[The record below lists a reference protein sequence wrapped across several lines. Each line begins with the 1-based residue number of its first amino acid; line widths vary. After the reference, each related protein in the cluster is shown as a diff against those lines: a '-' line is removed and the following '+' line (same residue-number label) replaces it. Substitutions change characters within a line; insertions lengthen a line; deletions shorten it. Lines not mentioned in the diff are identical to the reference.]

1 MLGELPRRATLRA
14 GLASA
19 TTRFV
24 EALPIDAHLPA
35 ILDALRARR
44 NVVIVAEPGAGKTTR
59 VPRALLDHGFASRG
73 DVVVLEPRRL
83 AARLAATRVASELG
97 EEVGRRVGYQ
107 VRFDERVSAATRV
120 RFVTEG
126 IFVRRLTSDPSVRGT
141 AVVIFDELHERH
153 LHTDLALAWC
163 RRAQREG
170 ADLHLVAMSAT
181 LDAGPIARFLD
192 APVLDVPGR
201 TFPVT
206 IEHLD
211 KDDDRRLEAKVA
223 SATKRVLREEPSG
236 DVLVFLPGA
245 GEIRRAQESLAGVD
259 AELTILHGDL
269 PPNDQDRAIRSSARR
284 KVILSTNVAESSVT
298 VPGVV
303 AVIDSGLSRQARVS
317 PWSGLPS
324 LVVDRISRAS
334 AKQRAGRA
342 GRVRAGRCVRLF
354 TKHDHDARPEHDAPE
369 IARTDLCELVLFLV
383 AEGASPHTF
392 RFFEPPPLPAL
403 EAALRLLERLGALT
417 SREERDVS
425 GGPNDAVARLE
436 MITPLGRRMLALPTH
451 PRLARLVLEAEARD
465 AGPRGALLAALAAER
480 DLRMSTRTRFG
491 DSRADVAVGSSDLL
505 AQLEAFES
513 AEAERLSSSEL
524 RARGLDIVGFQHA
537 KKARDQLARA
547 ARIGREP
554 ALGLEDEEEALL
566 LATLAAFPDRVGKRR
581 RPNAPQIV
589 FAGGGS
595 AELAETS
602 VVREAELLVAVDVVE
617 GERGRSATIRA
628 ASEVPPEHLLE
639 LFPDRIEE
647 RRTLRFDSKTQQ
659 VEASEALLYDGL
671 VLDESVRRDVEGE
684 DVAACL
690 AKAAIEHGLEKL
702 FDADGLENLRRR
714 LAFAAAHGFPL
725 PEGTVID
732 PAAQGATV
740 GPDAPGRVSLSFVER
755 ALADACEGRRSF
767 SDLRGLSL
775 EQAMLSRLDGAGSSK
790 MRELAPESIAL
801 PGRARVPV
809 TYEVDRPPWIE
820 SRLQDFFGMKRGPHV
835 AGGRVPLVLHLLAP
849 NFRAVQVTTDLEG
862 FWARHY
868 PTLRKELMRRYPK
881 HAWPEDPLSATPPE
895 RKR

>member
-1 MLGELPRRATLRA
+1 M
-14 GLASA
+14 
-19 TTRFV
+19 

-59 VPRALLDHGFASRG
+59 VPRALLDRGFASRG

-83 AARLAATRVASELG
+83 AARLAATRVADELG
-97 EEVGRRVGYQ
+97 EEVGARVGYQ
-107 VRFDERVSAATRV
+107 VRFDERVSRATRV

-126 IFVRRLTSDPSVRGT
+126 VFVRRLTEDPSLRGT

-153 LHTDLALAWC
+153 LHTDLALSWC

-181 LDAGPIARFLD
+181 LDAAPVSRFLD
-192 APVLDVPGR
+192 APVIDVPGR

-206 IEHLD
+206 IEHAD
-211 KDDDRRLEAKVA
+211 KDDDLRGSAGSAADNRRLEAKVA
-223 SATKRVLREEPSG
+223 NATKRVLREEPSG

-245 GEIRRAQESLAGVD
+245 GEIRRAQDALAGVD

-269 PPNDQDRAIRSSARR
+269 PPNEQDRAIRSSSRR
-284 KVILSTNVAESSVT
+284 KIILSTNVAESSVT

-303 AVIDSGLSRQARVS
+303 AVIDSGLARRARVS

-342 GRVRAGRCVRLF
+342 GRVRAGRCVRLY
-354 TKHDHDARPEHDAPE
+354 TKHDHDTRDEHDTPE
-369 IARTDLCELVLFLV
+369 IARADLSELALFLA
-383 AEGASPHTF
+383 AEGVDPHAF
-392 RFFEPPPLPAL
+392 PFFEPPPAPAL
-403 EAALRLLERLGALT
+403 DAALRLLERLGALT
-417 SREERDVS
+417 SVS
-425 GGPNDAVARLE
+425 TSSSTTHTPSAT
-436 MITPLGRRMLALPTH
+436 ITPLGRRLLGLPTH

-465 AGPRGALLAALAAER
+465 AGPRGALLAALASER
-480 DLRMSTRTRFG
+480 DLRLATRTRFG
-491 DSRADVAVGSSDLL
+491 DARVDVAVGASDLL
-505 AQLEAFES
+505 AQLEAFEA
-513 AEAERLSSSEL
+513 AEAERLSASEL
-524 RARGLDIVGFQHA
+524 RARGLDVLGFQQV
-537 KKARDQLARA
+537 KKSRDQLARA
-547 ARIGREP
+547 ARVGREP

-617 GERGRSATIRA
+617 GERGRTATIRA
-628 ASEVPPEHLLE
+628 ASEVAPEHLLE
-639 LFPDRIEE
+639 LFPERIEE
-647 RRTLRFDSKTQQ
+647 RRTLRFDAKTQQ

-671 VLDESVRRDVEGE
+671 VLDESVRRDVGGE

-690 AKAAIEHGLEKL
+690 ARAAIEHGLEKL

-714 LAFAAAHGFPL
+714 LAFAAAHGLAL
-725 PEGTVID
+725 PDDAEIE
-732 PAAQGATV
+732 AATPGAKV
-740 GPDAPGRVSLSFVER
+740 GPEAPGRLSLTFVER
-755 ALADACEGRRSF
+755 ALADACVGRRSF
-767 SDLRGLSL
+767 ADLRGLSL
-775 EQAMLSRLDGAGSSK
+775 ERAMLARLDPSAGSK
-790 MRELAPESIAL
+790 LREIAPESIAL

-835 AGGRVPLVLHLLAP
+835 ASGRVPLVLHLLAP

>member
-1 MLGELPRRATLRA
+1 M
-14 GLASA
+14 
-19 TTRFV
+19 
-24 EALPIDAHLPA
+24 EALPIDAHLPT

-59 VPRALLDHGFASRG
+59 VPRALLDRGFASRG

-83 AARLAATRVASELG
+83 AARLAATRVAEELG
-97 EEVGRRVGYQ
+97 EEVGQRVGYQ
-107 VRFDERVSAATRV
+107 VRFDERVSRATRV

-126 IFVRRLTSDPSVRGT
+126 VFVRRLTEDPSLRGT

-153 LHTDLALAWC
+153 LHTDLALSWC
-163 RRAQREG
+163 RRAQRDG
-170 ADLHLVAMSAT
+170 VDLHLVAMSAT
-181 LDAGPIARFLD
+181 LDAVPVSRFLD
-192 APVLDVPGR
+192 APVIDVPGR

-206 IEHLD
+206 IEHAE
-211 KDDDRRLEAKVA
+211 KEDDLRGPAGSAADHRRLEAKVA
-223 SATKRVLREEPSG
+223 SAAKRVLREEPSG

-245 GEIRRAQESLAGVD
+245 SEIRRAQESLAGVD

-269 PPNDQDRAIRSSARR
+269 PPNEQDRAIRSSSRR
-284 KVILSTNVAESSVT
+284 KIILSTNVAESSVT

-303 AVIDSGLSRQARVS
+303 AVIDSGLARQARVS

-342 GRVRAGRCVRLF
+342 GRVRAGRCIRLY
-354 TKHDHDARPEHDAPE
+354 TKHDHDTRDEHDAPE
-369 IARTDLCELVLFLV
+369 IARADLAELALFLA
-383 AEGASPHTF
+383 AEGVDPRAFP
-392 RFFEPPPLPAL
+392 FFEPPPAPAL
-403 EAALRLLERLGALT
+403 DAALRLLERLGALT
-417 SREERDVS
+417 S
-425 GGPNDAVARLE
+425 NDTTDAPTVA
-436 MITPLGRRMLALPTH
+436 ITALGRRLLALPTH

-465 AGPRGALLAALAAER
+465 AGPRGALLAALASER
-480 DLRMSTRTRFG
+480 DLRLSTRTRFG
-491 DSRADVAVGSSDLL
+491 DSRIDVAVGASDLL
-505 AQLEAFES
+505 AQLEAFEA
-513 AEAERLSSSEL
+513 AEAERLSASEL
-524 RARGLDIVGFQHA
+524 RARGLDVLGFQQV
-537 KKARDQLARA
+537 KKSRAQLARA
-547 ARIGREP
+547 ARAGREP

-617 GERGRSATIRA
+617 GERGRAATIRA
-628 ASEVPPEHLLE
+628 ASEVEPEHLLE
-639 LFPDRIEE
+639 LFPERIEE
-647 RRTLRFDSKTQQ
+647 RRTLRFDTKTQQ

-684 DVAACL
+684 DVADCL
-690 AKAAIEHGLEKL
+690 ARAAIEHGLEKL

-714 LAFAAAHGFPL
+714 LAFAAAHGLAL
-725 PEGTVID
+725 PD
-732 PAAQGATV
+732 DAAIEAATQGAKV
-740 GPDAPGRVSLSFVER
+740 GPEAPGRVSLSFVER
-755 ALADACEGRRSF
+755 ALADACIGRRSF
-767 SDLRGLSL
+767 ADLRGLSL
-775 EQAMLSRLDGAGSSK
+775 EQAMLARLDPSAASK
-790 MRELAPESIAL
+790 LRELAPESIAL

-809 TYEVDRPPWIE
+809 TYEVDRAPWIE

-835 AGGRVPLVLHLLAP
+835 ASGRVPLVIHLLAP

-881 HAWPEDPLSATPPE
+881 HAWPEDPLTATPPE

>member
-1 MLGELPRRATLRA
+1 
-14 GLASA
+14 
-19 TTRFV
+19 V
-24 EALPIDAHLPA
+24 ETLPIDAHLPA

-59 VPRALLDHGFASRG
+59 VPRALLDRGFASRG

-83 AARLAATRVASELG
+83 AARLAATRVADELG
-97 EEVGRRVGYQ
+97 EEVGQRVGYQ
-107 VRFDERVSAATRV
+107 VRFDERVSRATRV

-126 IFVRRLTSDPSVRGT
+126 VFVRRLTDDPSLRGT

-170 ADLHLVAMSAT
+170 VDLHLVAMSAT
-181 LDAGPIARFLD
+181 LDAGPVARFLD
-192 APVLDVPGR
+192 APVIDVPGR

-206 IEHLD
+206 IEHAD
-211 KDDDRRLEAKVA
+211 RDDDLRWSAGSAADSRRLEAKVA

-259 AELTILHGDL
+259 ADVAILHGDL
-269 PPNDQDRAIRSSARR
+269 PPSEQDRAIRSSARR
-284 KVILSTNVAESSVT
+284 KIILSTNVAESSVT

-303 AVIDSGLSRQARVS
+303 AVIDSGLARRARVS

-342 GRVRAGRCVRLF
+342 GRVRAGRCVRLY
-354 TKHDHDARPEHDAPE
+354 TEHDHDARDEHDAPE
-369 IARTDLCELVLFLV
+369 IARADLAELALFLA
-383 AEGASPHTF
+383 AEGIDPRAFP
-392 RFFEPPPLPAL
+392 FFEPPPGPAL
-403 EAALRLLERLGALT
+403 DAALRLLERLGALSSAST
-417 SREERDVS
+417 SAATAGATS
-425 GGPNDAVARLE
+425 FA
-436 MITPLGRRMLALPTH
+436 ITPLGRRLLALPTH

-465 AGPRGALLAALAAER
+465 AGPRGALLAALASER
-480 DLRMSTRTRFG
+480 DLRLATRTRFG
-491 DSRADVAVGSSDLL
+491 DTRVDVAVGASDLL
-505 AQLEAFES
+505 AQLEAFEA
-513 AEAERLSSSEL
+513 AEAERLSASEL
-524 RARGLDIVGFQHA
+524 RARGLDVLGFQQV

-547 ARIGREP
+547 ARLGREP
-554 ALGLEDEEEALL
+554 ALGLEHEEEALL

-581 RPNAPQIV
+581 RPNTPQIV

-617 GERGRSATIRA
+617 GERGRAATIRA
-628 ASEVPPEHLLE
+628 ASEVAPEHLLE
-639 LFPDRIEE
+639 LFPERIEE
-647 RRTLRFDSKTQQ
+647 RRTLRFDPKTQQ

-690 AKAAIEHGLEKL
+690 ARAAIEHGLEKL

-714 LAFAAAHGFPL
+714 LAFAAAHGLAL
-725 PEGTVID
+725 PEDTVIE
-732 PAAQGATV
+732 AATPGAKV
-740 GPDAPGRVSLSFVER
+740 GPEAPGRVSLAFVER
-755 ALADACEGRRSF
+755 ALADACVGRRSF
-767 SDLRGLSL
+767 ADLRGLSL
-775 EQAMLSRLDGAGSSK
+775 EQAMLARLDPSAASK
-790 MRELAPESIAL
+790 LRELAPESIAL

-835 AGGRVPLVLHLLAP
+835 ASGRVPLVLHLLAP

-868 PTLRKELMRRYPK
+868 STLRKELMRRYPK
-881 HAWPEDPLSATPPE
+881 HAWPEDPLTATPPE

>member
-1 MLGELPRRATLRA
+1 
-14 GLASA
+14 
-19 TTRFV
+19 
-24 EALPIDAHLPA
+24 
-35 ILDALRARR
+35 
-44 NVVIVAEPGAGKTTR
+44 VIVAEPGAGKTTR
-59 VPRALLDHGFASRG
+59 VPRALLDRGFASRG

-83 AARLAATRVASELG
+83 AARLAATRVAEELG
-97 EEVGRRVGYQ
+97 EEVGQRVGYQ
-107 VRFDERVSAATRV
+107 VRFDERVSRATRV

-126 IFVRRLTSDPSVRGT
+126 VFVRRLTEDPSLRGT

-153 LHTDLALAWC
+153 LHTDLALSWC

-181 LDAGPIARFLD
+181 LDAGPVSRFLD
-192 APVLDVPGR
+192 APVIDVPGR

-206 IEHLD
+206 IEHAE
-211 KDDDRRLEAKVA
+211 KEDDLRGPAGSAADHRRLEAKVA
-223 SATKRVLREEPSG
+223 SAAKRVLREEPSG

-259 AELTILHGDL
+259 AELAILHGDL
-269 PPNDQDRAIRSSARR
+269 PPNEQDRAIRSSSRR
-284 KVILSTNVAESSVT
+284 KIILSTNVAESSVT

-303 AVIDSGLSRQARVS
+303 AVIDSGLARQARVS

-342 GRVRAGRCVRLF
+342 GRVRAGRCIRLY
-354 TKHDHDARPEHDAPE
+354 TKHDHDTRDEHDAPE
-369 IARTDLCELVLFLV
+369 IARADLAELALFLA
-383 AEGASPHTF
+383 AEGVDPRAFP
-392 RFFEPPPLPAL
+392 FFEPPPAPAL
-403 EAALRLLERLGALT
+403 DAALRLLERLGALT
-417 SREERDVS
+417 S
-425 GGPNDAVARLE
+425 NDTTDAPTVA
-436 MITPLGRRMLALPTH
+436 ITALGRRLLALPTH

-465 AGPRGALLAALAAER
+465 AGPRGALLAALASER
-480 DLRMSTRTRFG
+480 DLRLSTRTRFG
-491 DSRADVAVGSSDLL
+491 DARIDVAVGASDLL
-505 AQLEAFES
+505 AQLEAFEA
-513 AEAERLSSSEL
+513 AEAERLSASEL
-524 RARGLDIVGFQHA
+524 RARGLDVLGFQQV
-537 KKARDQLARA
+537 KKSRDQLARA
-547 ARIGREP
+547 ARVGREP

-617 GERGRSATIRA
+617 GERGRAATIRA
-628 ASEVPPEHLLE
+628 ASEVEPEHLLE
-639 LFPDRIEE
+639 LFPERIEE
-647 RRTLRFDSKTQQ
+647 RRTLRFDTKTQQ

-714 LAFAAAHGFPL
+714 LAFAAAHGLAL
-725 PEGTVID
+725 PDDAVIE
-732 PAAQGATV
+732 AATQGAKV
-740 GPDAPGRVSLSFVER
+740 GPEAPGRVSLSFVER
-755 ALADACEGRRSF
+755 ALADACIGRRSF
-767 SDLRGLSL
+767 ADLRGLSL
-775 EQAMLSRLDGAGSSK
+775 EQAMLARLEPSAASK
-790 MRELAPESIAL
+790 LREVAPESIAL

-809 TYEVDRPPWIE
+809 TYEVDRAPWIE

-835 AGGRVPLVLHLLAP
+835 ASGRVPLVIHLLAP

-881 HAWPEDPLSATPPE
+881 HAWPEDPLTATPPE